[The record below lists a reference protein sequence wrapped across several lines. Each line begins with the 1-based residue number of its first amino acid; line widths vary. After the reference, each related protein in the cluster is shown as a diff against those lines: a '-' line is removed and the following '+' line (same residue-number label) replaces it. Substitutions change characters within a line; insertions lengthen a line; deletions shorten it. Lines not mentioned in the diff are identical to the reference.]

1 MGVFISVK
9 KCQIYLK
16 KPTICVKIKK
26 FMKKSFTIREMPR
39 VERPR
44 EKLISKGPQN
54 LKDEEL
60 LAILLRTG
68 REGKSAIDTARQ
80 ILNKYSKKRFLKL
93 NYDDLVKIKGIG
105 QAKACTILAAQ
116 ELVKRALK
124 VGEETLPKIES
135 IKDVI
140 AQFSY
145 LREKSREHLAALYLN
160 ARNEVIF
167 KKHIFV
173 GTLDANICH
182 PREIFEHAIT
192 HHASSIILV
201 HNHPSGEPEPSKADL
216 EITKRILEAGKIMGI
231 DVLDHIIITKTK
243 IFSLKKEKLI

>member
-1 MGVFISVK
+1 
-9 KCQIYLK
+9 
-16 KPTICVKIKK
+16 
-26 FMKKSFTIREMPR
+26 MKKSFLIRELPK

-44 EKLISKGPQN
+44 EKLIQKGTQN

-68 REGKSAIDTARQ
+68 VEGKSAIQTAKQ
-80 ILNKYSKKRFLKL
+80 ILNKYSKKRLL
-93 NYDDLVKIKGIG
+93 RLSYEDLIKIKGIG
-105 QAKACTILAAQ
+105 PAKACTILAAI

-124 VGEETLPKIES
+124 IGEETLPKIQS

-145 LREKSREHLAALYLN
+145 LREKTREHLAALYLN
-160 ARNEVIF
+160 ARNELVF

-173 GTLDANICH
+173 GTLDANIAH
-182 PREIFEHAIT
+182 PREIFSHALIQN
-192 HHASSIILV
+192 AASIILV
-201 HNHPSGEPEPSKADL
+201 HNHPSGDPEPSKADL
-216 EITKRILEAGKIMGI
+216 EITKRIQEAGKIMGI

-243 IFSLKKEKLI
+243 AFSFKQKKLI